1 MKSQRHQPSTM
12 RAFMQGGGVWGANLM
27 QTLTSLK
34 TNLSS
39 MNIYRLSA
47 DGKQVSSPRS
57 AMCEGCASCSVV
69 PQTKN
74 NSYYNSIPWIKW
86 NNQDIKK
93 CDPSRQELSRRRL
106 TTEGEKSFLTAG
118 SCSESSCFRWR
129 TQKVFWSRHLEF
141 LRPPESLSA
150 HQSRLMVDCAHCS
163 LTITQRPQ
171 AAAFPSLVVYAVCPR
186 SSEQVPSTT

>member
-1 MKSQRHQPSTM
+1 
-12 RAFMQGGGVWGANLM
+12 M

-129 TQKVFWSRHLEF
+129 TQKVFWSRASRISEAPWKSLGTSVQADGR
-141 LRPPESLSA
+141 LRSL
-150 HQSRLMVDCAHCS
+150 QSNNHPKATSRCLSQPGGVCCLSKELWAS
-163 LTITQRPQ
+163 TLYN
-171 AAAFPSLVVYAVCPR
+171 LV
-186 SSEQVPSTT
+186 